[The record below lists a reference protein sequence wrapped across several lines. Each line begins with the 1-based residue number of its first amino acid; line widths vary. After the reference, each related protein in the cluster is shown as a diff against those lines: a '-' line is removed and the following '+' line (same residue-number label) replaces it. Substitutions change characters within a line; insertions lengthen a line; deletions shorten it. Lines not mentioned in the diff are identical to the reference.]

1 MAAKIIKSGSE
12 YDVIIIGSG
21 PAGIFT
27 ALELAGDNLKNI
39 LILERGRD
47 INQRYCPIEK
57 GDSFCHH
64 CQPCSLL
71 CGWGGAGAYSDGK
84 LVLSKKIGGRLEG
97 YVEKKALTELVK
109 YVDRIY
115 LDLGAPGKVYGNN
128 REETEKW
135 RLKAKKIGLELIQTS
150 IRHMGTEL
158 SREILTKIKD
168 KLRGKVK
175 IKLEIEAARL
185 LVKKGKI
192 AGVSTKKGK
201 RFFSKFVVV
210 APGRSGI
217 GWLTQEARRFNLPL
231 SQNPVDVGV
240 RVELPASVLANI
252 VSATYE
258 PKLIYYSKVFND
270 RVRTFCMNP
279 NGEVV
284 PEFTPLEKVHPVTNS
299 FVTGQADFDPV
310 RDRQVSER
318 SSLTGFTE
326 GILTVNGHSFSRKKT
341 AYTNFA
347 ILVSTTFTQPFN
359 DSIAYGQYLAGLA
372 NLLSGG
378 ILVQRLGDLKAGRR
392 STRLRIERNGF
403 PPSLSMAT
411 PGDLSFVLP
420 YRYLVNLL
428 EMLQVLNKLCPGV
441 DSPHTLLYGVEVKF
455 YSSQWKLS
463 RNFES
468 RIENLFVIGDGAGI
482 TRGLMQASI
491 SGVIVAR
498 EIKKRLM

>member
-1 MAAKIIKSGSE
+1 MAAKVKSSSE

-21 PAGIFT
+21 PAGIFA
-27 ALELAGDNLKNI
+27 ALELAGYNLKNI
-39 LILERGRD
+39 LILEKGQD
-47 INQRYCPIEK
+47 INRRDCPIQK
-57 GDSFCHH
+57 IDSFCRR

-84 LVLSKKIGGRLEG
+84 LVLSKKIGGHLEK
-97 YVEKKALTELVK
+97 YVEKKDLTQLVK
-109 YVDRIY
+109 YVDQIY
-115 LDLGAPGKVYGNN
+115 LSLGAPEKVYGNN

-135 RLKAKKIGLELIQTS
+135 RLKAKKTGLELIQTS

-158 SREILTKIKD
+158 SREILAKIKG
-168 KLRGKVK
+168 KLKEKIK
-175 IKLEIEAARL
+175 IKLGTDVAQL

-192 AGVSTKKGK
+192 RGVSTKKGK
-201 RFFSKFVVV
+201 RFFSKFVVA

-258 PKLIYYSKVFND
+258 PKLIYYSKAFND

-284 PEFTPLEKVHPVTNS
+284 PEFT
-299 FVTGQADFDPV
+299 
-310 RDRQVSER
+310 
-318 SSLTGFTE
+318 E

-341 AYTNFA
+341 DYTNFA
-347 ILVSTTFTQPFN
+347 ILVSTTFTRPFN

-392 STRLRIERNGF
+392 STKLGMEKNGF

-428 EMLQVLNKLCPGV
+428 EMLKKLDRLCPGV

-463 RNFES
+463 RSFES

-498 EIKKRLM
+498 EIKKRLI